1 MDSITLST
9 TTHHFARAPP
19 SATVFAPFVSPRSV
33 AMDLLAQE
41 IARKRKA
48 KAEEFGGAKYARKS
62 QINAVREA
70 KLRAEEEEERRARLG
85 AHAEAETTAVGGTTA
100 PASDGTQTRA
110 TDTAAREV
118 RTPPREIEP

>member
-1 MDSITLST
+1 
-9 TTHHFARAPP
+9 
-19 SATVFAPFVSPRSV
+19 
-33 AMDLLAQE
+33 MDLLAQE

-85 AHAEAETTAVGGTTA
+85 AHAEAETTAVGDTTA

-110 TDTAAREV
+110 TETAAREV

>member
-1 MDSITLST
+1 
-9 TTHHFARAPP
+9 
-19 SATVFAPFVSPRSV
+19 
-33 AMDLLAQE
+33 MDLLAQE

-85 AHAEAETTAVGGTTA
+85 AHAKAETTAAGDTTA

>member
-9 TTHHFARAPP
+9 TTHHVARAPP

-48 KAEEFGGAKYARKS
+48 KADEFGGAKYA
-62 QINAVREA
+62 
-70 KLRAEEEEERRARLG
+70 
-85 AHAEAETTAVGGTTA
+85 
-100 PASDGTQTRA
+100 
-110 TDTAAREV
+110 
-118 RTPPREIEP
+118 